1 MKKTNLESFLII
13 VEEING
19 KVDELVGESF
29 SGWTGDTLLRTN
41 DGDDVL
47 GSPDPEEEKEEL
59 DKIKGHWDENFIRKD
74 DNDEYDLVT
83 EEQLSELIGKDG
95 AKAIKNLSSE
105 DIESLVIL
113 KGAPQLRGYIL
124 KSGIHAGKLVLRPL
138 VTGAKMIKGL
148 VVAKS
153 LTSKLTGRTSKSIG
167 FCFCNELVNKHDD
180 SSSNGNWGKIY
191 DNIKDKVKSGEYTKG
206 QGKIV
211 RKSFKQCADDFE
223 SNIKDK
229 NKRNKNALDCDIMK
243 DAMAAFDNSMSSI
256 ISNLSKYFD
265 IKQKKS
271 GDKLPKGKTVGSIL
285 GSAKTIKFEFTK
297 PSTNISKTGGGNCNS
312 CYSPNPILATYV
324 IEITPSGGVGDRTIK
339 CKWKKQKSGVG
350 FILMEFEKHDVGEA
364 QDVKFTFKDV
374 SGTKLSQTTLSTGKI
389 TKIVKV

>member
-13 VEEING
+13 VEEINC
-19 KVDELVGESF
+19 KVDELIGESF
-29 SGWTGDTLLRTN
+29 SGWSGDTLLRTN

-105 DIESLVIL
+105 DIESLVML

-124 KSGIHAGKLVLRPL
+124 KSGTHAGKLVLRPL
-138 VTGAKMIKGL
+138 VTGAKMIQGL

-153 LTSKLTGRTSKSIG
+153 LTSKLTGKTSKSIG
-167 FCFCNELVNKHDD
+167 FCFCNELVIKHGG
-180 SSSNGNWGKIY
+180 STTRNWGGIY
-191 DNIKDKVKSGEYTKG
+191 DNIGDKEKSGEYTKG
-206 QGKIV
+206 QAKIV
-211 RKSFKQCADDFE
+211 RKSFKQCADEFE
-223 SNIKDK
+223 DNIKDFD
-229 NKRNKNALDCDIMK
+229 KRNNNASDCDIMK
-243 DAMAAFDNSMSSI
+243 DAMTAFESSMSTI

-271 GDKLPKGKTVGSIL
+271 GEKLPKGKTVGAIL
-285 GSAKTIKFEFTK
+285 SSAKMFKFEFTK
-297 PSTNISKTGGGNCNS
+297 PSTSISKPGGGLSIS
-312 CYSPNPILATYV
+312 CYPHNPIPAGHV
-324 IEITPSGGVGDRTIK
+324 IEIIPGGGVGDRTIR
-339 CKWKKQKSGVG
+339 CTWKNQKSGVG
-350 FILMEFEKHDVGEA
+350 SILMEFEKHDVGEA
-364 QDVKFTFKDV
+364 QDVTFTFKDV
-374 SGTKLSQTTLSTGKI
+374 SGTKLSQPTTSTGKI
-389 TKIVKV
+389 TKIEKV